1 MCYIKYCQCAAI
13 AKLQNVL
20 KVVHHSGSWICGCS
34 QALMIGGLPLKSAY
48 ERPGLLVSSIRPVYA
63 NLALAPSSHSVALS
77 SPRGRHGLYLPLPS
91 PNLRGTAS
99 IAMSFAPQMF
109 SLPPD
114 ELLTFVTSTYQCPH
128 AVAAV

>member
-63 NLALAPSSHSVALS
+63 NLALAPSSHSVAVDQGAAIRCKEVRPCHL
-77 SPRGRHGLYLPLPS
+77 PAVDTGFICLCLRQICVVLLQLQCLLRHKCFHF
-91 PNLRGTAS
+91 LR
-99 IAMSFAPQMF
+99 MN
-109 SLPPD
+109 
-114 ELLTFVTSTYQCPH
+114 C
-128 AVAAV
+128 